1 MSNLIELYRDL
12 ILDHNKNP
20 RNFGEL
26 ENATK
31 SIEGVNPLCGDKLK
45 LFLLLENDLI
55 KDISFIGTGCAISVA
70 SASMMTENAK
80 GLDVNQCLELYA
92 MVHSMLTGKDEIDE
106 ERLGKIMALSGVKA
120 YPSRVK
126 CASLSWHALKK
137 ALSTNQLKAS
147 TE

>member
-1 MSNLIELYRDL
+1 
-12 ILDHNKNP
+12 
-20 RNFGEL
+20 
-26 ENATK
+26 
-31 SIEGVNPLCGDKLK
+31 
-45 LFLLLENDLI
+45 LLENDLI

-80 GLDVNQCLELYA
+80 GLEVNQCLELYS

-126 CASLSWHALKK
+126 CASLSWHALKQ
-137 ALSTNQLKAS
+137 ALSTNQLTAS

>member
-80 GLDVNQCLELYA
+80 GLEVNQCLELYS

-137 ALSTNQLKAS
+137 ALSTNQLTAS

>member
-80 GLDVNQCLELYA
+80 GLDVYQCLELYA

>member
-80 GLDVNQCLELYA
+80 GLEVNQCLELYS

-126 CASLSWHALKK
+126 CASLSWHALKQ